1 MTTPGQ
7 FNLTFATPPT
17 LKLTD
22 LSGIGKKTAER
33 LAERGIT
40 SPGELLLFI
49 PRKYRPLYRHVSG
62 AEMLRLG
69 ATHVEFF
76 GQVNRVNIPPRN
88 SRAPVEVGLE
98 VDGQAYKLIW
108 FNMNRRSFTSLFDIG
123 LWLRVE
129 GKIDWERSGATLAHP
144 NFDVLGRSEP
154 ERPAAQIRL
163 EPVYTSMEGIGDK
176 ALRRALVDCAARL
189 LPLVVDIIA
198 PRILEQHD
206 LPGVREAFETI
217 HMLNGRGETE
227 EVEVFR
233 QALGRARNR
242 LVYEEFYTL
251 QRKLARDY
259 ITERR
264 AARAPRCTKR
274 DLGRDFVR
282 ALPYALTGDQ
292 RAAIATIA
300 DDLGQR
306 APMRRLLQ
314 GDVGS
319 GKTVVAFMA
328 AAIAIGSG
336 HQVAMMAPTDIL
348 AKQHFRR
355 ALQVFEGLPIEIGL
369 LTGSQPAGERRAV
382 LERLKSGES
391 GDSVHSVDKRGAEV
405 GTQDLFTHLP
415 TADSPR
421 RIDLL
426 IGTHAL
432 FQADVAFDSLGLVII
447 DEQHKFGVEQRRD
460 LLDKG
465 SDPHLL
471 AMTATPIP
479 RSLAHAVF
487 GDLDLSVIAEKPP
500 GRKPIRTFLRDRSG
514 AQKVYAYVRERI
526 LETGE
531 QAYFV
536 YPMVEASEAV
546 EGREN
551 VTDSAAALANGP
563 FKDLRVGV
571 LHGRMDAA
579 AKDATMQK
587 FGAGEIQVLC
597 ATTVVEVGM
606 DVSNATLMVIES
618 PEVFGLSQL
627 HQLRGRVGRGSAD
640 SMCILLAGFA
650 LTDDAKQRLDSFT
663 STDDGFALAEVD
675 LQIRGPGQFLGVRQA
690 GMPEFRFADI
700 LRDIK
705 LIEWARS
712 DARRELLG
720 DAAG

>member
-1 MTTPGQ
+1 MTIPGR
-7 FNLTFATPPT
+7 FNLTFETPPT
-17 LKLTD
+17 LKLTA

-33 LAERGIT
+33 LVERGIT
-40 SPGELLLFI
+40 SPSDVLLFI

-62 AEMLRLG
+62 AEMLRLN

-76 GQVNRVNIPPRN
+76 GQVVRVNIPPPH
-88 SRAPVEVGLE
+88 SRAPVEVTVE
-98 VDGQAYKLIW
+98 VDGQAFKLIW
-108 FNMNRRSFTSLFDIG
+108 FNMNRRHFTNLFDIG
-123 LWLRVE
+123 LWLQVE
-129 GKIDWERSGATLAHP
+129 GKVDWERGGASLAHP
-144 NFDVLGRSEP
+144 NFDVIGRNEP
-154 ERPAAQIRL
+154 EHPAPQIRL
-163 EPVYTSMEGIGDK
+163 EPVYTSMEGIRDAAMRG
-176 ALRRALVDCAARL
+176 ALKDAAAKL
-189 LPLVVDIIA
+189 LPLAVDII
-198 PRILEQHD
+198 PERILKQYD
-206 LPGVREAFETI
+206 LPSIKDAFETI
-217 HMLNGRGETE
+217 HMLNGRGEDQGVEAFRE
-227 EVEVFR
+227 E
-233 QALGRARNR
+233 LTRARNR

-251 QRKLARDY
+251 QRKLAQDY
-259 ITERR
+259 VTERR
-264 AARAPRCTKR
+264 AARAPRCTER
-274 DLGRDFVR
+274 DLGREFVR
-282 ALPYALTGDQ
+282 ALPYTLTGDQ

-300 DDLGQR
+300 EDLGRR
-306 APMRRLLQ
+306 APMRRMLQ

-319 GKTVVAFMA
+319 GKTVVAFMS

-355 ALQVFEGLPIEIGL
+355 ALEVFEGLPIEIGV
-369 LTGSQPAGERRAV
+369 LTGSQPASERKAV
-382 LERLKSGES
+382 LERLKAEKTTDSRGPQIGE
-391 GDSVHSVDKRGAEV
+391 
-405 GTQDLFTHLP
+405 QDLFAP
-415 TADSPR
+415 AAAAGAAR
-421 RIDLL
+421 RIDLI

-460 LLDKG
+460 LLQKG
-465 SDPHLL
+465 QDPHLL

-500 GRKPIRTFLRDRSG
+500 GRKPIRTFLRDR
-514 AQKVYAYVRERI
+514 AAAPKVYQYVRDRI
-526 LETGE
+526 VETGE

-546 EGREN
+546 AGREN

-579 AKDATMQK
+579 AKDRTMQK

-606 DVSNATLMVIES
+606 DVSNATIMVIES

-650 LTDDAKQRLDSFT
+650 LTDDAQQRLDSFA
-663 STDDGFALAEVD
+663 STEDGFALAEVD
-675 LQIRGPGQFLGVRQA
+675 LEIRGPGQFLGVRQA

-720 DAAG
+720 DAG